1 VKETKMPTAKPKPIS
16 FQQVISALLDSATP
30 LPTTMLRQFSDIS
43 SENLAALKKIWNQV
57 NVERRLELLTNLQD
71 MVETDTLVSFDDLAR
86 FVLADENPGLRIKA
100 IHLLSECEDYRLIPQ
115 FVRMMKTDTDEGVR
129 SSAAS
134 ALGMFVYL
142 KELDKVTSSEAAHLE
157 DHLLDAY
164 HNDSSE
170 LVQRRALESLGFSC
184 HPEVPPLVEKAYH
197 HKDEAWIASALFAMG
212 QSADSSWT
220 HEVIPMLKH
229 PSHKIQLEAVRAAGK
244 LEIAAARQTLLEMLV
259 RDEDMEEEMYRSI
272 IWSLSEIGGKNVRKV
287 LEALMDKAEDDDE
300 VEFLDEALGN
310 LEFTD
315 GSEEFNLFDI
325 NADDD
330 DEMLDLIVD
339 LEEGEK
345 DESDDEEYGRLFN
358 DEEEEEEELFEDYDE
373 TN

>member
-1 VKETKMPTAKPKPIS
+1 MPTAKPKPLS
-16 FQQVISALLDSATP
+16 FHQVISALLDSAAP
-30 LPTTMLRQFSDIS
+30 LPAAMLRQFSDIS
-43 SENLAALKKIWNQV
+43 IENLAALKKIWNQV
-57 NVERRLELLTNLQD
+57 NVERRLELLENLQD
-71 MVETDTLVSFDDLAR
+71 MVETDTLVSFDDLGR
-86 FVLADENPGLRIKA
+86 FVLTDNDPGLRIKA
-100 IHLLSECEDYRLIPQ
+100 INLLSECDDYRLIPQ

-129 SSAAS
+129 SSAAA
-134 ALGMFVYL
+134 ALGIFVYL
-142 KELDKVTSSEAAHLE
+142 KELEKVTSSEAAHLE
-157 DHLLDAY
+157 DHLLEAY

-170 LVQRRALESLGFSC
+170 LVQRRALEALGFSC
-184 HPEVPPLVEKAYH
+184 RPEVPPLVEKAYH

-212 QSADSSWT
+212 QSADSSWA

-229 PSHKIQLEAVRAAGK
+229 PSHEIQLEAVKAAGR
-244 LEIAAARQTLLEMLV
+244 LEITAARQTLLEMLV
-259 RDEDMEEEMYRSI
+259 RDEDMDEEMYRSI
-272 IWSLSEIGGKNVRKV
+272 IWALSEIGGKNVRKV

-300 VEFLDEALGN
+300 AEFLDEALGN

-339 LEEGEK
+339 LEQGEK
-345 DESDDEEYGRLFN
+345 DESEDDEYSRLFEDE
-358 DEEEEEEELFEDYDE
+358 DEEDEELFEDYDE